1 MEEQSTKKK
10 IMSEALKLFARKG
23 YEAVSV
29 AQIAEAVGIKAPSLY
44 KHYKSKQDIFDAILE
59 EMSSRYEGQAAS
71 MQMNGVKPDKDMG
84 LYIGIDEERLIEM
97 GKELFSYFLHDEYAG
112 LFRRMLTVEQFHNE
126 ELGALFVKQYVDEPL
141 SYQGMLFSLLIQAGV
156 FIPENPNVMALHFYA
171 PMYLLLVLCDSHPE
185 RESEV
190 MEMLVQHIR
199 QFRRLYGKKEDKQ

>member
-1 MEEQSTKKK
+1 MEEQSTKRK

-44 KHYKSKQDIFDAILE
+44 KHYKSKHDIFDAILE
-59 EMSSRYEGQAAS
+59 EMSSRYEMQAAS
-71 MQMNGVKPDKDMG
+71 MQMNGVKPDRDME

-97 GKELFSYFLHDEYAG
+97 GKGLFSYFLHDEYAG
-112 LFRRMLTVEQFHNE
+112 LFRRMLTVEQFHNK

-156 FIPENPNVMALHFYA
+156 FIPENSNVMALHFYA
-171 PMYLLLVLCDSHPE
+171 PMYLLLVLCDCHPE

-199 QFRRLYGKKEDKQ
+199 QFRRLYGKKEDKR

>member
-1 MEEQSTKKK
+1 MEKQSTKKK

-59 EMSSRYEGQAAS
+59 EMSSRYERQAAS

-97 GKELFSYFLHDEYAG
+97 GKGLFSYFLHDEYAG

-141 SYQGMLFSLLIQAGV
+141 SYQGMLFSLLIQTGV
-156 FIPENPNVMALHFYA
+156 FIPENSNVMALHFYA

-199 QFRRLYGKKEDKQ
+199 QFRRLYGKEDKQ